1 MKKIVVR
8 TYLRQKWINLR
19 QTKTTTISGPFYI
32 YRRIHFTSGN
42 AQFFLD
48 ICLSVSLS
56 LSVCY
61 IPFVHSV
68 LECGR
73 KLYFSGKLPL
83 TLLNGGVI
91 LRSKGQRSRSLG
103 MKM

>member
-8 TYLRQKWINLR
+8 AYLRQKWINLR
-19 QTKTTTISGPFYI
+19 QTQTTTISGPLYG

-42 AQFFLD
+42 AVFY
-48 ICLSVSLS
+48 IYLSIGLS
-56 LSVCY
+56 LCH
-61 IPFVHSV
+61 IPFVHSI

-83 TLLNGGVI
+83 PLVNGGVI